1 MFRPGF
7 RFRVALELVT
17 DPTVDQSL
25 TVSKQNHGFV
35 VTSAAATE
43 KPLRLGFRVPQG
55 HIHTQVYI
63 SFKIYCHDT
72 DHRSP
77 PNMLNQTS
85 SPVVTMFSY

>member
-43 KPLRLGFRVPQG
+43 KPLRLGFRV
-55 HIHTQVYI
+55 
-63 SFKIYCHDT
+63 
-72 DHRSP
+72 
-77 PNMLNQTS
+77 
-85 SPVVTMFSY
+85 